1 MNGLEARFNQ
11 ADDGGGCLRWFD
23 RKLLSMKIS
32 WQFLEASMSVREE
45 LYIRVSLTGV
55 SSSLIA
61 GIEAVPGGV
70 VVRLARVTM
79 RRATGRD
86 IVVEDKR
93 NWRLT

>member
-61 GIEAVPGGV
+61 EMGAVLGGV
-70 VVRLARVTM
+70 VAPLARVTTW
-79 RRATGRD
+79 RETGRD
-86 IVVEDKR
+86 IVAGDGR